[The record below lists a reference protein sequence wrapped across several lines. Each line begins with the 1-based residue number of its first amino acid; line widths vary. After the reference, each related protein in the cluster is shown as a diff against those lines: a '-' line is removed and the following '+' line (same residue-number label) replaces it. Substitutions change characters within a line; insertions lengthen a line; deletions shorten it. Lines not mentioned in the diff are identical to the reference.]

1 METLKR
7 TSLLLII
14 AILCSVFCVSC
25 DSAQHSST
33 IEIPP
38 SYEEQ
43 FEDVAYA
50 ECVYI
55 LNKNTHKF
63 HYKDCYTIDQMLEK
77 NKVYCDDNRT
87 NIIEHHYKP
96 CKKCNP

>member
-1 METLKR
+1 MGTLKR

-25 DSAQHSST
+25 DSAHHSST

-43 FEDVAYA
+43 FEDVTYA

-63 HYKDCYTIDQMLEK
+63 HYKDCYTVDQMLEK